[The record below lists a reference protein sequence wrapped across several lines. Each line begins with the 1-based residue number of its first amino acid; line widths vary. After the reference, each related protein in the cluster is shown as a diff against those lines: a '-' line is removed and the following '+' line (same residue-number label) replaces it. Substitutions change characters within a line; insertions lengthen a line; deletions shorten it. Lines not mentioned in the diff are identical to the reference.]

1 MRPDSR
7 SNVGLPREAT
17 NTPSRELHDG
27 SSTRV
32 EANDL
37 LPFDGQQN
45 KNGPPGRYLAAATR
59 RALAGTGKGARLM
72 DSIPH
77 FAPVGVNERQA
88 LSSWQALQVVQAA
101 LLEIESGRDLSD
113 AGRRRAFEAL
123 AAVAQAVAS

>member
-1 MRPDSR
+1 
-7 SNVGLPREAT
+7 
-17 NTPSRELHDG
+17 
-27 SSTRV
+27 
-32 EANDL
+32 
-37 LPFDGQQN
+37 
-45 KNGPPGRYLAAATR
+45 
-59 RALAGTGKGARLM
+59 M

-123 AAVAQAVAS
+123 AAVAQAVAA